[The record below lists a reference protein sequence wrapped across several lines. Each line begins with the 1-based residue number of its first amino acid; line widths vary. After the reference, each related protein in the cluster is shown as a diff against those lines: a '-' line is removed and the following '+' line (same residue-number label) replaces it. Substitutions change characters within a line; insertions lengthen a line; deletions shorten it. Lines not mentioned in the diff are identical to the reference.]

1 MDPVVTLLWVGLVVF
16 LWVGVVAGIW
26 AMLSAGAEYP
36 SEVSKAP
43 TNE

>member
-1 MDPVVTLLWVGLVVF
+1 MDPVVTLLWVGLVTF

-26 AMLSAGAEYP
+26 ALLSASAEYP
-36 SEVSKAP
+36 PEVSKAP

>member
-1 MDPVVTLLWVGLVVF
+1 MLSVVTLVWVGLVIF

-26 AMLSAGAEYP
+26 ALVSASSDSP
-36 SEVSKAP
+36 PEVSRTP